1 MPLIFPIKQAE
12 QHFKDVLQ
20 YAPGM
25 LGNDAVNF
33 FLDSFKRQAW
43 LGNNLQ
49 PWAKRRNNK
58 GRNSGRAILV
68 DTGRLRR
75 SIRIIGV
82 SAGAVTI
89 GTDVPYAKA
98 HNEGFRGVVNVK
110 EHTRNQYKK
119 EKQAT
124 GKLTKTGKER
134 MKTVQ
139 RISANHTVKAHT
151 RKVNITQRQ
160 FMGESPY
167 LTKILQRRL
176 QAEMMKGLRNLN
188 L

>member
-1 MPLIFPIKQAE
+1 MNTPINNLQSRFKQ
-12 QHFKDVLQ
+12 VLL

-43 LGNNLQ
+43 LGSRLE

-58 GRNSGRAILV
+58 RRPGRAILV

-75 SIRIIGV
+75 SIRITKV
-82 SAGAVTI
+82 SQGNVTI

-98 HNEGFRGVVNVK
+98 HNEGFRGTVQVK
-110 EHTRNQYKK
+110 AHKRNKYTKSRVG
-119 EKQAT
+119 T

-134 MKTVQ
+134 TKT
-139 RISANHTVKAHT
+139 ISTVSGSSMVKAHT
-151 RKVNITQRQ
+151 RKVNIVQRR
-160 FMGESPY
+160 FMGTSPY
-167 LTKILQRRL
+167 FTKQLQRRL
-176 QAEMMKGLRNLN
+176 SAELMKAMR
-188 L
+188 